1 MASFDKISTMFTNM
15 SSMNNYKIASNN
27 NGFTLIEIMVVIV
40 IISIILS
47 FVTLSIGD
55 GNLSQK
61 LEQESQRLA
70 YLLTL
75 ASEESIMQSKE
86 MGVSFATD
94 NYQFCELQIEMNM
107 CTTCKVII
115 EGVFKPR
122 ILPIGIKAEIRLDGE
137 PVFLNKTCQNMPQLL
152 ILSSGEFIPF
162 EVIFTA
168 DKLSYQLTGNITGE
182 MTILGNEA
190 L

>member
-1 MASFDKISTMFTNM
+1 MGYFKTIS
-15 SSMNNYKIASNN
+15 

-40 IISIILS
+40 IISVVLS

-75 ASEESIMQSKE
+75 ASNESVMQSKE
-86 MGVSFATD
+86 MGVNFDKDS
-94 NYQFCELQIEMNM
+94 YRFCELQIEMNL
-107 CTTCKVII
+107 CTTCNVIN

-122 ILPIGIKAEIRLDGE
+122 ILPVGIEAEIRLDGE
-137 PVFLNKTCQNMPQLL
+137 PIFSNKICQNMPQLL
-152 ILSSGEFIPF
+152 IMSSGEFTPF
-162 EVIFTA
+162 EIIFTA
-168 DKLSYQLTGNITGE
+168 DNLGYQLAGNMHGE
-182 MTILGNEA
+182 ITILG
-190 L
+190 LTP